1 MPALR
6 RLAPVVLL
14 ALGVA
19 CAALAQPVRL
29 GAATYHLAPKAGDK
43 PPPVATGRSEA
54 MARRAAP
61 TNQWYSTLIFSAQP
75 EALFAQ
81 PITVKP
87 TAAGLELALPS
98 KEVLPTVRRDVEIHY
113 AHKNPVVLSPV
124 AFNPGR
130 ALLANASDWAV
141 DFHMGQGA
149 DTMLVTVAHG
159 SPYAQMQLSRGDL
172 RLRLPAAGER
182 LHAAADA
189 RSLALQVGAKVY
201 ALFAPTGAAFEQVS
215 ATEWLVRMPAGKGYL
230 SAAALPDGQAATL
243 ALFSRHAYAFLQDTR
258 VDWRY
263 DPAASLVETSFTATT
278 KVMEGAD
285 NGTLM
290 GLYPHHWFNNA
301 SVADKLG
308 PAYDTVRGKLR
319 MVAGHQF
326 KTSARYTGFVPH
338 WPGVQGGP
346 RAGEL
351 ADQLKADLRK
361 RRELIPDRENKD
373 NWRTSAYWQGKGLTR
388 ATQLAAVAEQQGDL
402 AGRDQVLALVRER
415 LAFWFGGQGAK
426 SYFHYDK
433 GLGSVVTYPDEF
445 FAVEQ
450 MNDHHF
456 HYGYWIRAA
465 AELALRDP
473 AWAAKDQWGGM
484 IDLLVADIATAE
496 RGRADFPFLRNFD
509 PYEGHSWASG
519 VGLGEWGNN
528 QESSSEAVNAWAG
541 LILWAEVT
549 GNTKLRDLGVYLH
562 ASEVNAINHYWF
574 DLQRL
579 VFPPEYKNVETSMLF
594 GGKYAHNTWWTDEPR
609 QIHGINLLPIAPY
622 STYLGMDPG
631 FVKRNMAMLQENMKV
646 YKARGQ
652 FPPNPPPADIWQDIF
667 AKYTALADPDAA
679 LAQWNRYG
687 DVEVGE
693 TRTHTLH
700 WMLSLQA
707 MGTPDFT
714 VHADVPLYAV
724 FKRTDG
730 RRTHLAFNA
739 GSAAITARFSDG
751 QTLAVPP
758 RTLARSN

>member
-1 MPALR
+1 MHVLR
-6 RLAPVVLL
+6 RVAPVILL
-14 ALGVA
+14 ALGVV
-19 CAALAQPVRL
+19 AAAVAQPVRL
-29 GAATYHLAPKAGDK
+29 GAASYHLAPKPGDK
-43 PPPVATGRSEA
+43 PPPAATGRTEA

-61 TNQWYSTLIFSAQP
+61 TNQWYSTLMFSAQP

-98 KEVLPTVRRDVEIHY
+98 QEVLPTVRRDVEIHY
-113 AHKNPVVLSPV
+113 AHKNPIQLSPV
-124 AFNPGR
+124 AFAPGR
-130 ALLANASDWAV
+130 ALLAKASDWAV
-141 DFHMGQGA
+141 DFNMGQGA
-149 DTMLVTVAHG
+149 DSMLVTVAHG
-159 SPYAQMQLSRGDL
+159 SPYAQVQLSRGDL
-172 RLRLPAAGER
+172 RLRLPTAGER
-182 LHAAADA
+182 LHAGADA
-189 RSLALQVGAKVY
+189 RALALRVGGKVY
-201 ALFAPTGAAFEQVS
+201 ALFAPTGAGFEQMS
-215 ATEWLVRMPAGKGYL
+215 PTEWLVRMPAGKGYL
-230 SAAALPDGQAATL
+230 SAAALPDDQAATL
-243 ALFSRHAYAFLQDTR
+243 ALFARHAYAFLQDTR

-263 DPAASLVETSFTATT
+263 DQASSQVETVFTATT
-278 KVMEGAD
+278 QVMEGAD
-285 NGTLM
+285 HGTLM
-290 GLYPHHWFNNA
+290 GLYPHHWFNNPT
-301 SVADKLG
+301 VADKLG
-308 PAYDTVRGKLR
+308 PAYDTLRGKLR
-319 MVAGHQF
+319 LLAGKQF
-326 KTSARYTGFVPH
+326 RTSTRYTGFVPH
-338 WPGVQGGP
+338 WPGVKDGP

-351 ADQLKADLRK
+351 ADQLKTDLRK
-361 RRELIPDRENKD
+361 RRELIPDRDNKD

-388 ATQLAAVAEQQGDL
+388 ATQLAAVAEQQGDT
-402 AGRDQVLALVRER
+402 AGRDQVLALVAER
-415 LAFWFGGQGAK
+415 MAWWFGGQGAK
-426 SYFHYDK
+426 SYFQYDQ
-433 GLGSVVTYPDEF
+433 GLGTVVTYPDEF
-445 FAVEQ
+445 FAVAQ

-465 AELALRDP
+465 AELALRNP

-484 IDLLVADIATAE
+484 VDLLVSDIATAE

-509 PYEGHSWASG
+509 PYEAHSWASG

-549 GNTKLRDLGVYLH
+549 GNAKLRDLGVYLY
-562 ASEVNAINHYWF
+562 ATEVSAINHYWF
-574 DLQRL
+574 DLHRL

-622 STYLGMDPG
+622 ATYLGMDPG
-631 FVKRNMAMLQENMKV
+631 FVKRNMAMLQKNTLV
-646 YKARGQ
+646 YKDRGQ

-687 DVEVGE
+687 DVEIGE

-707 MGTPDFT
+707 MGTPDFG

-724 FKRTDG
+724 FKRPDG
-730 RRTHLAFNA
+730 RKTHLAYNA
-739 GSAAITARFSDG
+739 GSAAIEVRFSDG

-758 RTLARSN
+758 RALARSN

>member
-1 MPALR
+1 MHALR
-6 RLAPVVLL
+6 HVAPVILL

-19 CAALAQPVRL
+19 VAAVAQPVKL
-29 GAATYHLAPKAGDK
+29 GAATYLLAPKPGDR
-43 PPPVATGRSEA
+43 PPPPATGRTEA

-61 TNQWYSTLIFSAQP
+61 TNQWYSTLMFSAQP

-87 TAAGLELALPS
+87 TAAGLELALPT
-98 KEVLPTVRRDVEIHY
+98 KEVLPTVRRDVEIHH
-113 AHKNPVVLSPV
+113 AHKNPIQLSPV
-124 AFNPGR
+124 AFAPGR
-130 ALLANASDWAV
+130 ALLDKASDWAV
-141 DFHMGQGA
+141 DFNMGQGA
-149 DTMLVTVAHG
+149 DSMLVTVAHG
-159 SPYAQMQLSRGDL
+159 SPYVQVQLSRGDL

-182 LHAAADA
+182 LHAGADA
-189 RSLALQVGAKVY
+189 RALALRVGGKVY
-201 ALFAPTGAAFEQVS
+201 ALFAPTGAGFEQVS
-215 ATEWLVRMPAGKGYL
+215 PTEWLVRMPAGRGYL
-230 SAAALPDGQAATL
+230 SAAALPDDQAATL
-243 ALFSRHAYAFLQDTR
+243 ALFVKHAYAFIQDTR
-258 VDWRY
+258 VEWRY
-263 DPAASLVETSFTATT
+263 DQASSQVETGFTVTT
-278 KVMEGAD
+278 QVMEGAD
-285 NGTLM
+285 HGTLM
-290 GLYPHHWFNNA
+290 GLYPHHWFNNPT
-301 SVADKLG
+301 VADKLG

-319 MVAGHQF
+319 LLAGKQF
-326 KTSARYTGFVPH
+326 KTITRYTGFVPH
-338 WPGVQGGP
+338 WPGVKDGP

-351 ADQLKADLRK
+351 ADQLRADLRK
-361 RRELIPDRENKD
+361 RRELIPDRDNKD

-388 ATQLAAVAEQQGDL
+388 ATQLAAVAEQQGDT
-402 AGRDQVLALVRER
+402 AGRDQVLALVGER
-415 LAFWFGGQGAK
+415 MAWWFGGQGAK
-426 SYFHYDK
+426 SYFQYDK
-433 GLGSVVTYPDEF
+433 GLGTVVTYPDEF

-473 AWAAKDQWGGM
+473 AWAANDQWGGM
-484 IDLLVADIATAE
+484 VDLLVSDIATAE

-509 PYEGHSWASG
+509 PYEAHSWASG

-549 GNTKLRDLGVYLH
+549 GNAKLRDLGIYLH
-562 ASEVNAINHYWF
+562 ATEVNAINHYWF
-574 DLQRL
+574 DLHRL

-622 STYLGMDPG
+622 ATYLGMDPG
-631 FVKRNMAMLQENMKV
+631 FVKRNMAKLQENMLV
-646 YKARGQ
+646 YKDRGQ

-687 DVEVGE
+687 DVEIGE

-707 MGTPDFT
+707 MGTPDFS

-724 FKRTDG
+724 FKRPDG
-730 RRTHLAFNA
+730 RKTHLAYNA
-739 GSAAITARFSDG
+739 GSTVINVRFSDG
-751 QTLAVPP
+751 QTLDVPP
-758 RTLARSN
+758 RSLARSN